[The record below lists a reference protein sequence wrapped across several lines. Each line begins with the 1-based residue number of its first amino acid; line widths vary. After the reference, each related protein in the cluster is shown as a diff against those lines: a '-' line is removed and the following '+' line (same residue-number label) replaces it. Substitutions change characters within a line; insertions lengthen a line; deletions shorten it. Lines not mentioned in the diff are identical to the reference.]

1 MSDTANEG
9 TGAGP
14 LAGKLALVT
23 GASRGIGAAT
33 AIELAARGAHVILT
47 ARDDRKL
54 EQVEEAI
61 HAAGGSATIAPMDL
75 AEPDSIARLATAIA
89 GRWNALDILVINAA
103 VFVPHMAVQDLDS
116 KAFSNALTVN
126 VLATQTLL
134 AAFHPM
140 LKNAE
145 AARVIGLTSSVGAN
159 PRAYW
164 SGYSVTKAAF
174 DNLLATY
181 ALENANTSRIRTAIV
196 DPGGTRT
203 DMRAKAFPG
212 EDPATVQPPE
222 TVATFIANILGEEFV
237 NGKIFAVK
245 DAK

>member
-1 MSDTANEG
+1 MTDTA
-9 TGAGP
+9 TGKP
-14 LAGKLALVT
+14 LQGKLALVT

-47 ARDDRKL
+47 ARDARKL
-54 EQVEEAI
+54 EQVEEQI

-89 GRWNALDILVINAA
+89 GRWDALDVLVINAA
-103 VFVPHMAVQDLDS
+103 VFVPHTSVQDLDP
-116 KAFSNALTVN
+116 KAFSHALTVN

-140 LKNAE
+140 LKKAE
-145 AARVIGLTSSVGAN
+145 AARVIGLTSTVGAS

-181 ALENANTSRIRTAIV
+181 ALENANTSKVRTAIV
-196 DPGGTRT
+196 NPGGTRT
-203 DMRAKAFPG
+203 EMRARAFPG

-222 TVATFIANILGEEFV
+222 VVAQFIANILGKDFG
-237 NGKIFAVK
+237 NGEIIAVK
-245 DAK
+245 DPK

>member
-1 MSDTANEG
+1 MSEQSVT
-9 TGAGP
+9 GP

-54 EQVEEAI
+54 EQVEDTI

-75 AEPDSIARLATAIA
+75 AEPDSIARLASAVS
-89 GRWNALDILVINAA
+89 GRWDALDVLVINAA
-103 VFVPHMAVQDLDS
+103 VFVPHMAVQDLDP
-116 KAFSNALTVN
+116 KAFANALTVN

-134 AAFHPM
+134 SAFHPM
-140 LKNAE
+140 LKKAE
-145 AARVIGLTSSVGAN
+145 SGTVIGMTSTVGAA

-164 SGYSVTKAAF
+164 GGYSVSKAAF
-174 DNLLATY
+174 DNLIQTY
-181 ALENANTSRIRTAIV
+181 ALENQNTSQIRAALV
-196 DPGGTRT
+196 NPGATRT
-203 DMRAKAFPG
+203 EMRARAMPG

-222 TVATFIANILGEEFV
+222 TVATFIANMLGEEIP
-237 NGKIFAVK
+237 NGKILSVK
-245 DAK
+245 DAQ